1 LIHGQL
7 LTFDCWRL
15 LNSQGNSPAFIG
27 LSKHVSLAS
36 PQANTFKGTTAM
48 TTQTSKVAIVIGAS
62 RGIGAVIA
70 KQLASEG
77 FAVAINYANSATG
90 ASKLV
95 VELRQA
101 GHQAIAIKADV
112 ASADDV
118 RRLFDETEAQL
129 GKVDVLVN
137 NAGILKVM
145 PLAQHTDELF
155 DQNFNIHTRGTFNAL
170 REAATRLNSGGRII
184 NFSSSTVGMNLPG
197 YAVYIASKAAVES
210 LTQVFAKEMRG
221 RNITVNAVAPG
232 PVATDLFL
240 HGKSEE
246 QIQTFA
252 KMAPLER
259 LAQPEDIARVV
270 SFLVGP
276 ESAWVN
282 GQILRVNGGL
292 V

>member
-1 LIHGQL
+1 M
-7 LTFDCWRL
+7 
-15 LNSQGNSPAFIG
+15 S
-27 LSKHVSLAS
+27 
-36 PQANTFKGTTAM
+36 
-48 TTQTSKVAIVIGAS
+48 TQTSKVAIVTGAA
-62 RGIGAVIA
+62 RGIGAAIA

-77 FAVAINYANSATG
+77 FAVAINYASSVTD

-95 VELRQA
+95 VALRQA
-101 GHQAIAIKADV
+101 GHQAIAVKADV
-112 ASADDV
+112 ANADDV
-118 RRLFDETEAQL
+118 RRLFDETETQL

-155 DQNFNIHTRGTFNAL
+155 DQNFNIHARGTFNTL
-170 REAATRLNSGGRII
+170 REAATRLNAGGRII

-232 PVATDLFL
+232 PVATELFL
-240 HGKSEE
+240 QGKTEE

-252 KMAPLER
+252 KMPPLER
-259 LAQPEDIARVV
+259 LGQAEDIARVV

-276 ESAWVN
+276 DSTWVN
-282 GQILRVNGGL
+282 GQVLRANGGL

>member
-1 LIHGQL
+1 MP
-7 LTFDCWRL
+7 
-15 LNSQGNSPAFIG
+15 SQP
-27 LSKHVSLAS
+27 
-36 PQANTFKGTTAM
+36 
-48 TTQTSKVAIVIGAS
+48 SKVAIVTGAS

-70 KQLASEG
+70 RQLASEG
-77 FAVAINYANSATG
+77 FAVAINYANSASE

-101 GHQAIAIKADV
+101 GHQALAIKADV
-112 ASADDV
+112 ANAEDV
-118 RRLFDETEAQL
+118 RRMFDEAETQL

-145 PLAQHTDELF
+145 PLAQHSDELF
-155 DQNFNIHTRGTFNAL
+155 EQTFNIHARGTFNTL
-170 REAATRLNSGGRII
+170 REAATRLNAGGRII
-184 NFSSSTVGMNLPG
+184 NFSSSTVGLNLPG

-210 LTQVFAKEMRG
+210 LTQVFSKEMRG

-232 PVATDLFL
+232 PVATELFL

-246 QIQTFA
+246 QIQGFA
-252 KMAPLER
+252 RMAPLER
-259 LAQPEDIARVV
+259 LGQPEDIARVV
-270 SFLVGP
+270 SFLAGP
-276 ESAWVN
+276 DSDWVN